1 MEVIQCRYIKEADY
15 MLVTLNKWGNS
26 EAIRIPKIITETLG
40 IHCGDKLE
48 LTLENDAF
56 IIKKSELRGR
66 ELVANLLKDFE
77 MKDTENQEEIED
89 WDFVAEEVWEYDV
102 FLKYNGIRNNIYL

>member
-1 MEVIQCRYIKEADY
+1 

-26 EAIRIPKIITETLG
+26 EAIRIPKIITEALG

-48 LTLENDAF
+48 LTLENDTL
-56 IIKKSELRGR
+56 IIKKSELQGR

-77 MKDTENQEEIED
+77 MNDIEDQEEIKD
-89 WDFVAEEVWEYDV
+89 WDFVAEEVWEYEE
-102 FLKYNGIRNNIYL
+102 N